1 MPVVTGREVVVRF
14 AEFELNLR
22 TGELRTNGTSV
33 KLQPQP
39 AKILALLVR
48 RRGETVTREEIVEE
62 VWGSDTFVDY
72 EQGLNFAIRQ
82 IRNALGDNAERP
94 VYVETVPKRG
104 YRFVATVDGT
114 LHGPVPKFA
123 VPFRENSPRIS
134 RTWRGR
140 ALRVR
145 AGAILIAVSAFL
157 TIPRSRHWLMGGA
170 STRPVQ
176 SLAVL
181 PFENLSGD
189 SSKDYFADG
198 FTDELI
204 TDLAEQ
210 TKIRVVSRSSVMR
223 YKGSRKPLPE
233 MARELGVDAIVEG
246 SVSFSDQQVR
256 ITAQLIQAS
265 SDRHLWAHS
274 YERDRKDLFSV
285 QSEVAATI
293 AGLLGTNGVRTTTIL
308 GRRFTPETYQLY
320 LECRNLTVSG
330 TEEGMNHAIQCYQQ
344 ILKLDPN
351 CASAYAGLADSYTNL
366 GQLDNLSKARIAAIK
381 ALELDSSLAE
391 AHVSLAR
398 IKVGYEKDLTG
409 AETEISRALMLN
421 PSDAQA
427 YSIYAMLL
435 IARGRAADATA
446 AAKTAQELDPFSAR
460 NATHSGAIL
469 FMAGQY
475 DKTIVEEQV
484 ALQLDPQHDR
494 ALYWLGYAYEQK
506 GMYKNAMAEYERVL
520 PNDDHGIFLAALGR
534 SLALAGDS
542 KKAAEV
548 KIKIEH
554 FPAGD
559 FVWHYDAA
567 LFYAALGDKDRAFQF
582 LERDQK
588 EGGGWF
594 PFLNADPRLAPLR
607 SDPRFRDLVRRVGL
621 PPGPEKGN

>member
-1 MPVVTGREVVVRF
+1 MAVVTGQENVVRF
-14 AEFELNLR
+14 AEFELDLR
-22 TGELRTNGTSV
+22 SGELRTNGTSV

-48 RRGETVTREEIVEE
+48 RRGETVTRDEIVQE
-62 VWGSDTFVDY
+62 VWGADTFVDY

-82 IRNALGDNAERP
+82 IRTALGDDAERP
-94 VYVETVPKRG
+94 LYVETVPKRG
-104 YRFVATVDGT
+104 YRFVAAVDGT
-114 LHGPVPKFA
+114 VRGPEANVSRPTRKNF
-123 VPFRENSPRIS
+123 PGLSQDWRE
-134 RTWRGR
+134 RTFKVAGGILLA
-140 ALRVR
+140 ALV
-145 AGAILIAVSAFL
+145 LL
-157 TIPRSRHWLMGGA
+157 TIPRSRHWLIERV
-170 STRPVQ
+170 SRQPIQ

-181 PFENLSGD
+181 PFDNLSGD
-189 SSKDYFADG
+189 SSKEYFADG

-246 SVSFSDQQVR
+246 SVSLSEQRVR
-256 ITAQLIQAS
+256 ITVQLIQAS

-293 AGLLGTNGVRTTTIL
+293 AGLIGRNEVRTTTVL
-308 GRRFTPETYQLY
+308 GRRFTPESYQLY
-320 LECRNLTVSG
+320 LECRDLTQTG
-330 TEEGMNHAIQCYQQ
+330 TEDGMHQAIECYQQ

-366 GQLDNLSKARIAAIK
+366 GELDNLSKARVAAIK
-381 ALELDSSLAE
+381 ALELDSSLPE

-398 IKVGYEKDLTG
+398 IKLSLEKDVTG
-409 AETEISRALMLN
+409 AETEVNRALTLN
-421 PSDAQA
+421 PSDASVHMTRA
-427 YSIYAMLL
+427 LLL
-435 IARGRAADATA
+435 IARGRLADATA
-446 AAKTAQELDPFSAR
+446 AAKTARELDPFSAR
-460 NATHSGAIL
+460 EATFSGLVL
-469 FMAGQY
+469 FMAGEY
-475 DKTIVEEQV
+475 DKTMVEEQA
-484 ALQLDPQHDR
+484 ALQLDPQHQR
-494 ALYWLGYAYEQK
+494 ARYWRGYAYEQK
-506 GMYKNAMAEYERVL
+506 GMYKDAIAEYERVL

-534 SLALAGDS
+534 SYALEGDS

-548 KIKIEH
+548 KKKIER

-582 LERDQK
+582 LERDLK
-588 EGGGWF
+588 EGGGWSTV
-594 PFLNADPRLAPLR
+594 LNADPRLASLR
-607 SDPRFRDLVRRVGL
+607 SDPRFHDLVRRAGL
-621 PPGPEKGN
+621 P

>member
-1 MPVVTGREVVVRF
+1 VSVVAGNGIVVRF
-14 AEFELNLR
+14 AEFELDLR
-22 TGELRTNGTSV
+22 SGELRTNGTSV
-33 KLQPQP
+33 RLQPQP
-39 AKILALLVR
+39 AKVLALLVR
-48 RRGETVTREEIVEE
+48 RRGETVTRNEIIEE

-72 EQGLNFAIRQ
+72 EGGLNFAIRQ
-82 IRNALGDNAERP
+82 IRTALRDDAERP
-94 VYVETVPKRG
+94 VYIETVPKRG
-104 YRFVATVDGT
+104 YRFVATVDGA
-114 LHGPVPKFA
+114 LHGPVPEIA
-123 VPFRENSPRIS
+123 GPIPENSLRPSRI
-134 RTWRGR
+134 WRGR
-140 ALRVR
+140 AFKVT
-145 AGAILIAVSAFL
+145 AAAILIAASAFL
-157 TIPRSRHWLMGGA
+157 TIPGSRHWLMGRVGKH
-170 STRPVQ
+170 PVQ

-246 SVSFSDQQVR
+246 SVSLSDQRVR
-256 ITAQLIQAS
+256 ITAQLIEAS

-285 QSEVAATI
+285 QNEVAATI
-293 AGLLGTNGVRTTTIL
+293 AGLIGTNGGNQTNTVL
-308 GRRFTPETYQLY
+308 GRFTPETYQLY
-320 LECRNLTVSG
+320 LECRNLTQTGS
-330 TEEGMNHAIQCYQQ
+330 EDGMNQAIQCYQR
-344 ILKLDPN
+344 ILKLDPS

-366 GQLDNLSKARIAAIK
+366 GELDNLSKGRAAAIK
-381 ALELDSSLAE
+381 ATELDSSLPE
-391 AHVSLAR
+391 AHVTLAR
-398 IKVGYEKDLTG
+398 VKEAVDHDLTG
-409 AETEISRALMLN
+409 AETEISRALVLN
-421 PSDAQA
+421 PSDAGA

-435 IARGRAADATA
+435 IARGRAVDAIA
-446 AAKTAQELDPFSAR
+446 AAKTARELDPFSAR
-460 NATHSGAIL
+460 NATHYGVIL
-469 FMAGQY
+469 FMARQY
-475 DKTIVEEQV
+475 DKTIVEEQA
-484 ALQLDPQHDR
+484 ALRLDPQHER
-494 ALYWLGYAYEQK
+494 ARYWLGYAYEQK
-506 GMYKNAMAEYERVL
+506 GMYKDAIAEYERVL

-542 KKAAEV
+542 KRAAEV
-548 KIKIEH
+548 KGKIEH

-607 SDPRFRDLVRRVGL
+607 SDPRFQDLAKRVGL
-621 PPGPEKGN
+621 PVVASN